1 MEFGCANEVPMQT
14 TSLEGG
20 PRAST
25 TPCGFRSSPSPQVR
39 TCPRLTLAGFR
50 GLPVPISCSCVLRFI
65 IREACLYGTSRA
77 LRIST
82 HPVSRLSF
90 TRDRPVGY
98 GDKVPVTPLGRILA
112 YRPSL
117 PDDAIDHA
125 TTSLRGQ
132 HRVRVL
138 GLSVSHESS
147 GVSSVSCGRPTAHP
161 EGSTHRWITP
171 PRHSR
176 DNVPARHS

>member
-1 MEFGCANEVPMQT
+1 MDFGCANEVPMQT

-82 HPVSRLSF
+82 HPVSRLSL

-112 YRPSL
+112 TLWMVIGIVIFSILTGIMSSSFSNSARAL
-117 PDDAIDHA
+117 PQSTRNARAAHG
-125 TTSLRGQ
+125 LRT
-132 HRVRVL
+132 RNARA
-138 GLSVSHESS
+138 SHPASHS
-147 GVSSVSCGRPTAHP
+147 ASHLRPTRIAY
-161 EGSTHRWITP
+161 S
-171 PRHSR
+171 
-176 DNVPARHS
+176 

>member
-112 YRPSL
+112 TLWMVIGIVIFSIL
-117 PDDAIDHA
+117 TGIMSSNFSNSACAKHA
-125 TTSLRGQ
+125 QRTGCARAAHGLRT
-132 HRVRVL
+132 RNARA
-138 GLSVSHESS
+138 SHPASHS
-147 GVSSVSCGRPTAHP
+147 ASPLRPTRIAY
-161 EGSTHRWITP
+161 S
-171 PRHSR
+171 
-176 DNVPARHS
+176 